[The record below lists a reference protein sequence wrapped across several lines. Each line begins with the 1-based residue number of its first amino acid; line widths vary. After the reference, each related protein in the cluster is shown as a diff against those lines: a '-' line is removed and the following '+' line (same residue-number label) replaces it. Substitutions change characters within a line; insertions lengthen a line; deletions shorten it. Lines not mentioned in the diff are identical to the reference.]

1 MKKMLISA
9 MALFML
15 AGCSVSKPG
24 GFERVDEDTSSNTVQ
39 YPYDP
44 HTLNKD
50 AMEIDLA
57 NYCSQRGF
65 DKVESLPSQNSHLPG
80 LKKAWYQCN
89 YAVKS

>member
-9 MALFML
+9 LALFML

-24 GFERVDEDTSSNTVQ
+24 FERIDEDTSSNTVQ
-39 YPYDP
+39 YRYDP

-50 AMEIDLA
+50 ALEIDLA

-65 DKVESLPSQNSHLPG
+65 DKVESLPAQNSHLPG

>member
-9 MALFML
+9 LALFML
-15 AGCSVSKPG
+15 TGCSVSKPG

-39 YPYDP
+39 YRYDP

>member
-39 YPYDP
+39 YRYDP
-44 HTLNKD
+44 QKLNKD
-50 AMEIDLA
+50 AMELDLA
-57 NYCSQRGF
+57 NYCNQRGF
-65 DKVESLPSQNSHLPG
+65 DKVESLPAQESHLPG